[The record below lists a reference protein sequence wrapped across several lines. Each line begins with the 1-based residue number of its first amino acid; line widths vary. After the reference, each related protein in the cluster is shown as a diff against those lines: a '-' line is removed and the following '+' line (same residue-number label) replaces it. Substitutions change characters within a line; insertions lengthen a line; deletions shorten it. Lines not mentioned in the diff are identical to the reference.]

1 MGVTVTATLT
11 CASVAD
17 ARPVSDGPSTQQP
30 GSSDGLDDTGG
41 LTKDAI
47 RWHGC
52 GPDLPKTVQ
61 CGELSVP
68 LDYSRPQGA
77 KITLGFNRLRAQDQ
91 AHRVGSLILNP
102 GLRPDRHGPAEPG

>member
-1 MGVTVTATLT
+1 M
-11 CASVAD
+11 
-17 ARPVSDGPSTQQP
+17 SDGPSTQQA

-68 LDYSRPQGA
+68 LDYGRPQGA
-77 KITLGFNRLRAQDQ
+77 KITSASTGCGRQDQ
-91 AHRVGSLILNP
+91 AHRV
-102 GLRPDRHGPAEPG
+102 AA